1 MIRTSGTLEDYSI
14 KIPKSYLLGIFLLM
28 MYEKR
33 FVRIELL

>member
-1 MIRTSGTLEDYSI
+1 MVRIRAILEAYSI

-33 FVRIELL
+33 FVRIELP